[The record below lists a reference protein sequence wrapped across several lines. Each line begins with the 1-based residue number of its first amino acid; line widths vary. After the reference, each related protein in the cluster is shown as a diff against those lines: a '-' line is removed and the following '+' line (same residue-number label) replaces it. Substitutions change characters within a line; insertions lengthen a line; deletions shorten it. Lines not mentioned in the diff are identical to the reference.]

1 MNIFKIN
8 IFTALFLL
16 LLALKLIG
24 IISVSWWWV
33 FSPLLVVAVLFTVL
47 FVIPTIIIWRN
58 K

>member
-1 MNIFKIN
+1 MN
-8 IFTALFLL
+8 IFTALFVL

-33 FSPLLVVAVLFTVL
+33 FSPLLVVFVLFTVL
-47 FVIPTIIIWRN
+47 FVIPTIIIWRS